1 MWLHNADY
9 IMLSIFS
16 FFYVCY
22 HHYCAIYSPVFNSHS
37 LIPCRE
43 RLWGRFEDHFR
54 VGDRFGVRTILGAVQ
69 YLTSKELS
77 GINL

>member
-1 MWLHNADY
+1 M
-9 IMLSIFS
+9 
-16 FFYVCY
+16 
-22 HHYCAIYSPVFNSHS
+22 
-37 LIPCRE
+37 IPQENKEENEDHFERE

-54 VGDRFGVRTILGAVQ
+54 VGDHFGVRTILRAVQ